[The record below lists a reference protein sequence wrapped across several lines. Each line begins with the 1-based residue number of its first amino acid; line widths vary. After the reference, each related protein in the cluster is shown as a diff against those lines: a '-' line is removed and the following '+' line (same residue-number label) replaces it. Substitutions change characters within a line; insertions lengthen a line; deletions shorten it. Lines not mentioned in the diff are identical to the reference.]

1 MIGWDFRATLTN
13 NTKQT
18 RSEIYYAQNKEKR
31 KEIGKSAGYWTMLN
45 SHKNVLKGLRY
56 QALRFTQLTGFNCT
70 IKQYKQMK
78 CEFPKLIFQFLIFLC
93 LIYVSNPRVHLQE
106 DNCIH
111 SYGMVHFALF
121 SLSPLQKPDCKDSI
135 FFFTICL
142 FTAG

>member
-1 MIGWDFRATLTN
+1 
-13 NTKQT
+13 
-18 RSEIYYAQNKEKR
+18 
-31 KEIGKSAGYWTMLN
+31 MLN